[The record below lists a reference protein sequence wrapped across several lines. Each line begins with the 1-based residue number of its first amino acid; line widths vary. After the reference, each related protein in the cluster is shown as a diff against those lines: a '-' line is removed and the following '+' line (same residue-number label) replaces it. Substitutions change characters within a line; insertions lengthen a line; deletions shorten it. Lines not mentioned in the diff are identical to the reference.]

1 MITSC
6 GLKSRGRFRISIP
19 PVSPV
24 HLIIVIN
31 QGSIDPR
38 HGGFWGPIPNPEKS
52 VASTRDPVLAIWQ
65 AMKPLA
71 EVHVPDAPHIAKI
84 LAEAE
89 VVLFGLV
96 LALIRRPEIAG
107 PTAPA
112 GMTSA
117 LLVNN

>member
-1 MITSC
+1 M
-6 GLKSRGRFRISIP
+6 
-19 PVSPV
+19 
-24 HLIIVIN
+24 IN

-112 GMTSA
+112 GLTSA